1 MSATVRPTVVVIGSA
16 NMDLMASVPRLPAAG
31 ETIAGATFS
40 RAPGGKGANQAVAAA
55 RLGADVRFIG
65 CVGDDEHGRELIR
78 SLRGAGV
85 DMSGVKVSAR
95 TPTGVALIA
104 VDRRGQNQIVV
115 ATGANAGLSAEDMA
129 AAEPVMAS
137 AHAMLLQ
144 LEVPMATV
152 AAAVALARR
161 HGVRCVLNP
170 APAPSMPLPPELR
183 AVDVICPNEF
193 EAAALTGVV
202 ADSLNGAREQ
212 VRRLLADGPSL
223 AVVTLGERGA
233 MAGECGGEI
242 WHTPAVPVEAVDAT
256 AAGDAFVA
264 ALTVALCE
272 GREVREAVAFAAAAG
287 ALATTRP
294 GAQPSLP
301 CREEVERL
309 ATATGGGHRAAGM
322 EDPT

>member
-1 MSATVRPTVVVIGSA
+1 MIATDRPRVVVIGSA
-16 NMDLMASVPRLPAAG
+16 NMDLIATVPRLPGRG

-40 RAPGGKGANQAVAAA
+40 QAPGGKGANQAVAAA
-55 RLGADVRFIG
+55 RLGAEVRFIG
-65 CVGDDEHGRELIR
+65 CVGDDDYGRELMR
-78 SLRGAGV
+78 SLREAGV
-85 DMSGVKVSAR
+85 NAAGVKVSGRAR
-95 TPTGVALIA
+95 TGVALIA
-104 VDRRGQNQIVV
+104 VERGGQNQIVV
-115 ATGANAGLSAEDMA
+115 ATGANAELSPEDVA
-129 AAEPVMAS
+129 AAESVIAS
-137 AHAMLLQ
+137 AQAVLLQ

-170 APAPSMPLPPELR
+170 APAPSAPPPRELR

-202 ADSLNGAREQ
+202 ADSLDGAREQ
-212 VRRLLADGPSL
+212 VRHLLADGPSL
-223 AVVTLGERGA
+223 AVVTLGVRGA
-233 MAGECGGEI
+233 MAGERGGEM
-242 WHTPAVPVEAVDAT
+242 WHTPAFPVEAVDAT

-272 GREVREAVAFAAAAG
+272 GRGAREAVAFAASAG

-301 CREEVERL
+301 SREEVECL
-309 ATATGGGHRAAGM
+309 MQTAAGARRAAGT
-322 EDPT
+322 EERT